1 MLETRIFFIMLARC
15 ASTVFTLILSLVP
28 ISLFLNPAQINS
40 RISCSREVSDSGRFL
55 RGGGSRSARDLRTRG
70 LLVALAII
78 VSSPLNRRGLR
89 YTRPALL
96 RLRRNAGKSIEIFL
110 MSVNASTMALVGLL
124 STETRVF
131 VTS

>member
-1 MLETRIFFIMLARC
+1 MFDTRIFFIMLARC

-40 RISCSREVSDSGRFL
+40 RISCSRAVRDSGRFL
-55 RGGGSRSARDLRTRG
+55 RGGGSRSARDFRTRG

-89 YTRPALL
+89 YTGLARLC
-96 RLRRNAGKSIEIFL
+96 LRRNAQKIIEIFFL
-110 MSVNASTMALVGLL
+110 CVNASTMALVGLL